1 MIRSVLSFVLL
12 SFLSPTISAQPRVSP
27 RNLYERLLVITR
39 YTGDGSAENPRRPM
53 YAPPPPAVGQEPSR
67 SGILAW
73 SCIESDDG
81 EFALCEFVAV
91 DRAAFARILADKD
104 RVSGLKVFEKGK
116 ARRADIEAEF
126 RKYKAR
132 FDLSRFS
139 LEVQ

>member
-1 MIRSVLSFVLL
+1 MIRAVLSVVLL
-12 SFLSPTISAQPRVSP
+12 SFLSTTISAQPRVSP
-27 RNLYERLLVITR
+27 RNLYERLFVITR
-39 YTGDGSAENPRRPM
+39 YTGDGSAENPCRPM

-67 SGILAW
+67 PGIIAW

-91 DRAAFARILADKD
+91 DRAAFAQILADKD
-104 RVSGLKVFEKGK
+104 RVANLKVFEKGK

>member
-1 MIRSVLSFVLL
+1 MIRAVLSVVLL
-12 SFLSPTISAQPRVSP
+12 SFFSTAISAQPRVSP

-39 YTGDGSAENPRRPM
+39 YTGQGTPDDPRRPM

-67 SGILAW
+67 SGIIAW

-91 DRAAFARILADKD
+91 DRAAFTQILADKD
-104 RVSGLKVFEKGK
+104 RVSNLKVFEKGK